1 MAQPAVDLLDEPFAE
16 NRGQT
21 RARHKLVVSLLSSSY
36 LEASRIGALL
46 YASKLK
52 AELRLGQ
59 IHDRWVS
66 FSTVAIS
73 NFRGAVPSTASTG
86 SGEPSYGHLLLE
98 APRAPEL
105 ARLALSVIREDPGF
119 SGSNALLAV
128 SATEVHRV
136 RPDWGFDDFIVHPYR
151 PEELHWR
158 LSALQVERV
167 QPRAVTSTLA
177 DVSVDLGAHEVTVAG
192 KKVLLTHKEF
202 ALLRCLLESGGNV
215 LSRQQLLNRVWGD
228 DYGGGRRTVDTHVRR
243 LRSKLGSSFPLIT
256 VRGAGYRLSR

>member
-1 MAQPAVDLLDEPFAE
+1 MAQPAADLLDESFPE
-16 NRGQT
+16 SWGQP
-21 RARHKLVVSLLSSSY
+21 RARHKLVVSLIGSSY
-36 LEASRIGALL
+36 HDASRIGALL

-66 FSTVAIS
+66 FSTVALN
-73 NFRGAVPSTASTG
+73 NFRASLPPSAGAGPSEAVC
-86 SGEPSYGHLLLE
+86 GHLLLE
-98 APRAPEL
+98 APRIPEL
-105 ARLALSVIREDPGF
+105 ARLALSVIREDLAF
-119 SGSNALLAV
+119 AGSNAMLAV
-128 SATEVHRV
+128 SAAEVQHV

-158 LSALQVERV
+158 LSALQVARV
-167 QPRAVTSTLA
+167 QPRALTSTLA
-177 DVSVDLGAHEVTVAG
+177 GVSVDLGAHEVTVAG

-202 ALLRCLLESGGNV
+202 ALLRCLLENAGNV

-243 LRSKLGSSFPLIT
+243 LRSKLGSSFPLLT